1 MGIQGR
7 GAWLAVALLVATVF
21 TLSVFPPSS
30 SVTMVIDGPRELP
43 PGYRDYILVAS
54 VAGSPGPGYGVPPVV
69 STYPADPVP
78 LEPRT
83 VYSSKPAIGV
93 LVFSGPV
100 LAAVLSALISAV
112 ALVLALRSGSLV
124 TLALVVLAVLAAAY
138 AVLGLWLGVENRS
151 YTFKYE
157 VAGVRSIEIPRG
169 KYYLLI
175 SVEGVAGVQLR
186 GWLNDTL
193 TNSSTGFYVRLESPG
208 TLVISAPAILGGS
221 TVYVSAVY
229 EPRIPDVSKPLL
241 ASQALSLA
249 ALVSAV
255 AQYPKRRGS
264 GTQV

>member
-1 MGIQGR
+1 MELQGR
-7 GAWLAVALLVATVF
+7 AVWLAAALLVAAVF

-43 PGYRDYILVAS
+43 PGYRDYVLVAS
-54 VAGSPGPGYGVPPVV
+54 VAGSPGPGYGVPPIV

-100 LAAVLSALISAV
+100 LAAALSMLASAV
-112 ALVLALRSGSLV
+112 ALALAIRSRSTV
-124 TLALVVLAVLAAAY
+124 TLTLVVLASLTAAY

-157 VAGVRSIEIPRG
+157 VAGVRSIEIPSG
-169 KYYLLI
+169 EYYLLI
-175 SVEGVAGVQLR
+175 SVEGVAGVQLG

-193 TNSSTGFYVRLESPG
+193 TNSSTGFYVNLDNPG
-208 TLVISAPAILGGS
+208 TLVISSPAILGGS
-221 TVYVSAVY
+221 TIYV
-229 EPRIPDVSKPLL
+229 
-241 ASQALSLA
+241 
-249 ALVSAV
+249 
-255 AQYPKRRGS
+255 
-264 GTQV
+264 